1 MDVPGAMRQ
10 SVALFADQTAA
21 IAGGRSWTYTEAWAR
36 GVRLANG
43 LSELGVHPGDRVASL
58 EDNNLN
64 AVDVMIGCAVLGA
77 VRVPLYARNARES
90 HAHMLE
96 RTGAR
101 VVFADPVYGPAV
113 VGLEREIDT
122 LEHVIVRDAAYEEWH
137 AGRSGV
143 DPEIPVDP
151 ASLALIRHS
160 AGTTGR
166 PHGVGYSHHD
176 WLVTCRNFYYR
187 MPNLESDSVVGH
199 AAPVSHGSGYLF
211 LPAWLHGVPNVLFG
225 PFEARVVLRQMEEL
239 HVSHMFA
246 APSMLAALAAV
257 PGVAARDWSALRAIL
272 VGGGPTTD
280 ATARAGRRAFGE
292 VLHQIFGQ
300 TEAAT
305 LAMMTPREWFAELEG
320 SRPLRA
326 AGKLF
331 PFARIEIRN
340 DEGKVQALGEEGE
353 IYAKVEGQLTE
364 FWGEPDLTR
373 NRVVDGWVRTGD
385 IGRIDGNGYL
395 YVLDRAEDMIV
406 SGGFNIWPAELESV
420 IADHAE
426 ILDVAVVGIP
436 HERWGETPLAVCHV
450 REGHTIGVEEVVAA
464 VVDRLGSYKKPTV
477 VEFTTDP
484 LPRTVTGKLQ
494 RKVLREPY
502 WVGHDRRIGGA

>member
-10 SVALFADQTAA
+10 SVALFGDRTAV
-21 IAGGRSWTYTEAWAR
+21 IAGGRSWTFIEAWER

-43 LSELGVHPGDRVASL
+43 LRELGVQPGDRVASV
-58 EDNNLN
+58 EDNNIG
-64 AVDVMIGCAVLGA
+64 AADVTLGCAVLGA
-77 VRVPLYARNARES
+77 IRVPLYARNARES

-96 RTGAR
+96 RTGSR
-101 VVFADPVYGPAV
+101 VVLADPVYGPAV
-113 VGLEREIDT
+113 TGLEQEIGT
-122 LEHVIVRDAAYEEWH
+122 LEHVLVRDAAYDEWH
-137 AGRSGV
+137 AGRSTV
-143 DPEIPVDP
+143 DPEIDVDP
-151 ASLALIRHS
+151 DSLYVIRHS

-176 WLVTCRNFYYR
+176 WLVTCRNFFYR
-187 MPNLESDSVVGH
+187 MPNLEHDSVVGH

-211 LPAWLHGVPNVLFG
+211 LPAWLHGATNVLFG
-225 PFEARVVLRQMEEL
+225 PFEPLAVLRQMEQL
-239 HVSHMFA
+239 RVTHMFA
-246 APSMLAALAAV
+246 APSLLAALAAV
-257 PGVAARDWSALRAIL
+257 PGVADRDWSALQAIL

-280 ATARAGRRAFGE
+280 ATARAGRAAFGE

-305 LAMMTPREWFAELEG
+305 LAMMTPREWFAEIEG
-320 SRPLRA
+320 STPLRA
-326 AGKLF
+326 AGKVF

-340 DEGKVQALGEEGE
+340 AEGKAQPIGEEGE
-353 IYAKVEGQLTE
+353 IYARVEGQLKE
-364 FWGEPDLTR
+364 FWREPDLTR
-373 NRVVDGWVRTGD
+373 SRLVDGWVRTGD
-385 IGRIDGNGYL
+385 IGRVDANGYL
-395 YVLDRAEDMIV
+395 YVLDRADDMIV

-420 IADHAE
+420 IADMEE

-450 REGHTIGVEEVVAA
+450 AEGHTVSAEDVVAS
-464 VVDRLGSYKKPTV
+464 VVDCLGSYKKPTV
-477 VEFTTDP
+477 VQLTTEP

-502 WVGHDRRIGGA
+502 WTGHDRRVSGA